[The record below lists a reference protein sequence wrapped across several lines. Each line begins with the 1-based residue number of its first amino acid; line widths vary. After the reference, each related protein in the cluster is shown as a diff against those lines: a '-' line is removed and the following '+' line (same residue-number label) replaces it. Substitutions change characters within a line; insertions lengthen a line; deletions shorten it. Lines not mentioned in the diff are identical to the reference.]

1 MSPAA
6 VLGLILVVGVIV
18 TVWSGLRVR
27 KPGAGRDTAMP
38 SLNCLF
44 CHRLIHEKDQVAGL
58 GEAAVRRLLG
68 RVPTETPAAT
78 DPAGNRRWLG
88 HVACASAAGVD
99 LGAATRVGAAARPDP
114 PVPAQA
120 GDLVCPSCAHV
131 FAPPDIMIVTRK
143 DVRRYGRDP
152 VQCPEC
158 DHIWDAR
165 RKIRTIRG

>member
-1 MSPAA
+1 VRLASSAYDTNRRYAVDTLVSPAA

-27 KPGAGRDTAMP
+27 KPGAGRDPAMP
-38 SLNCLF
+38 S
-44 CHRLIHEKDQVAGL
+44 
-58 GEAAVRRLLG
+58 
-68 RVPTETPAAT
+68 
-78 DPAGNRRWLG
+78 
-88 HVACASAAGVD
+88 
-99 LGAATRVGAAARPDP
+99 ATRVGAAARPDP
-114 PVPAQA
+114 PVPVQA

-131 FAPPDIMIVTRK
+131 FAPPDVMIVTRE